1 MFHLVCPS
9 GTITSTLTMC
19 RYKEVKTKKERKE
32 GRKKEKERKKE
43 VFESFILTFC
53 ATSTKNHM
61 HVRREVP
68 SAIITKVR
76 VIVLG
81 GLICRF

>member
-1 MFHLVCPS
+1 MHIIGGKSQFL
-9 GTITSTLTMC
+9 I
-19 RYKEVKTKKERKE
+19 RRKERKE
-32 GRKKEKERKKE
+32 GRKERKKERKKE
-43 VFESFILTFC
+43 VFELFDFTFC

-81 GLICRF
+81 GLTCRF